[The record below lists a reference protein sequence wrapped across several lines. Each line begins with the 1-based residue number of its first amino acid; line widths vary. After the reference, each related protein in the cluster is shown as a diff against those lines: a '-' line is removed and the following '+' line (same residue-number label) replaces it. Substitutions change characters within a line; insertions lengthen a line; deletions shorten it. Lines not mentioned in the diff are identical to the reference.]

1 MEKKYQFEKLTLRDD
16 INIDVYEEAL
26 DYVFES
32 DDIRNVA
39 ISGAYG
45 AGKSSVLASY
55 KKKHPD
61 KKYLHIS
68 LAHFNSDKKDDKD
81 GKGEKGVSESVLEGK
96 ILNQLIHQI
105 SSDNIPQTNFK
116 VKQNINVGK
125 IVKSALLCLALI
137 VFICYF
143 CFFDEWRSF
152 VELFSENWFGKI
164 LSITVNKYVRLF
176 FGVIILAITYI
187 FIHAAIKF
195 QKDKNIFKRL
205 NVQGNEIEIFEHQD
219 DSFFDKYLNEV
230 LYLFENSQTDVI
242 VFEDMD
248 RFEMNHIFERLR
260 EVNTLANI
268 QLAKREKPKKSKK
281 DKEAQMDKRIL
292 RFFYLLRDDVFVSK
306 DRTKFFDYIIPIVPV
321 VDGTNSYDQF
331 IEHLDKNN
339 LTAKFEKKFLQ
350 GISLYID
357 DMRLLKN
364 VCNEFLVYYHRL
376 NTTELNFNKM
386 FAMITYKNLFPRDFS
401 DLQNGQGYV
410 KSLFDHK
417 DEFISAEREKILA
430 LIEDK
435 KKEISACKY
444 EQLMD
449 TNELDIVKR
458 NMEVAVQNLSYGATR
473 NQKSR
478 EYNEWCEEVYPVR
491 KVAIQNKLNG
501 RLSLLES
508 ELISLELQLAKLDSR
523 KLKDIINRENRQ
535 TIFHTPTVN
544 EVGEK
549 SEYKEI
555 RGSDYFALLKYLVG
569 EGYIDETYADYMT
582 YFYPNSLS
590 VVDKKFLR
598 SIRDKQAKEYTY
610 SLKNPALTLT
620 YLNIADFEEPETLN
634 FDLFEHILRNNNE
647 YSERLVTQL
656 KTRKKFDFLSQ
667 YFTTRKIKNSIDKII
682 RYWPEFFF
690 DVTSANSM
698 PYDQIREISLS
709 ILLYCDDKAIESAN
723 VDNCLTEFVSKTND
737 YLNLNEFNIGRLIR
751 SFELINVKFRS
762 INYDVSEKNI
772 YKLVY
777 EKSMYCLTYENIKN
791 MLNHIHG
798 IQDEAIVKHQNYSML
813 LSIADAP
820 IYSYVKSNVAE
831 YFEIIFEM
839 CDGKIED
846 GETTIVNVLNDE
858 SITDEIKKSYIALL
872 TNDVLDISQ
881 INNHQLWSIL
891 LEQKKLRFSEN
902 NLYYCFIEYKTLS
915 SLLITYINR
924 YDGNIDISNISI
936 ENHEQ
941 FKKKLFDATIKC
953 FDLSDVKYG
962 QILSSSAIVCDA
974 SFDIDNVPTSKM
986 KVLIDDGIIRMSKGC
1001 LISIRNKYKEVL
1013 SRFIKQNIGE
1023 YVDMMSADVFVFS
1036 ELVEILSWDIEDE
1049 YKITLL
1055 GFTSEKISIIGK
1067 NYSEKVL
1074 SIILKNHFVLE
1085 DLPHL
1090 LQTYDAYAD
1099 GIRTIIFDLSV
1110 KNYARILGCASNLT
1124 ESFIKEIL
1132 SCDRIDGSKKIE
1144 LFIALLQSISL
1155 EQAKIFALILK
1166 RPDLVSALEPA
1177 KRPKIPFNTQNKN
1190 ILDQYKQRAWIYD
1203 YSANEDNTYYTVK
1216 KAKPVANRSVDEVL
1230 L

>member
-1 MEKKYQFEKLTLRDD
+1 MEKKYNFEKLTLKDD
-16 INIDVYEEAL
+16 VNIDVYEEVL

-61 KKYLHIS
+61 KKYIHIS
-68 LAHFNSDKKDDKD
+68 LAHFNSEKKDDSD
-81 GKGEKGVSESVLEGK
+81 ENGVSESVLEGK

-116 VKQNINVGK
+116 VKQNIKPCK
-125 IVKSALLCLALI
+125 IVKSTLLCLAMILCI
-137 VFICYF
+137 GFL
-143 CFFDEWRSF
+143 CFFDQWKGF
-152 VELFSENWFGKI
+152 VELFSSDWLGNL
-164 LSITVNKYVRLF
+164 LSLTLNRYARLF
-176 FGVIILAITYI
+176 AGVIILVITYV
-187 FIHAAIKF
+187 FVHSAIKL
-195 QKDKNIFKRL
+195 QKNKNIFKRL

-248 RFEMNHIFERLR
+248 RFEMNRIFERLR

-268 QLAKREKPKKSKK
+268 QLAKQQSGKT
-281 DKEAQMDKRIL
+281 L

-331 IEHLDKNN
+331 IEHLNKND
-339 LTAKFEKKFLQ
+339 LTEKFEKKFLQ

-401 DLQNGQGYV
+401 DLQNGQGYI

-417 DEFISAEREKILA
+417 DIFILSEREKILDQIA
-430 LIEDK
+430 A
-435 KKEISACKY
+435 KKEEIEACKS
-444 EQLMD
+444 EQLVD
-449 TNELDIVKR
+449 VSELDIIKS
-458 NMEVAVQNLSYGATR
+458 NKYAATNSYLYNLRRKDYDDWV
-473 NQKSR
+473 N
-478 EYNEWCEEVYPVR
+478 NVYPVR
-491 KVAIQNKLNG
+491 KAAIQNKLNG
-501 RLSLLES
+501 RLSVLET
-508 ELISLELQLAKLDSR
+508 ELIALELQLAKLDSR
-523 KLKDIINRENRQ
+523 QLKDIINRENRQ

-544 EVGEK
+544 EVGDK
-549 SEYKEI
+549 SDYKEI

-610 SLKNPALTLT
+610 SLKNSALTLT
-620 YLNIADFEEPETLN
+620 YLNIADFEEPEILN
-634 FDLFEHILRNNNE
+634 FDLFEHVLSNNSE
-647 YSERLVTQL
+647 YSERFITQL
-656 KTRKKFDFLSQ
+656 KKRKKFDFLNQ

-690 DVTSANSM
+690 DVLSEAGM

-737 YLNLNEFNIGRLIR
+737 YLNLKDFDPDRLI
-751 SFELINVKFRS
+751 SAFELINVKFSS

-791 MLNHIHG
+791 MLDHIHG
-798 IQDEAIVKHQNYSML
+798 IDDESVVKHNNYAAL
-813 LSIADAP
+813 LSIVDSP
-820 IYSYVKSNVAE
+820 IYSYVKANIAE
-831 YFEIIFEM
+831 YFEIIFKE
-839 CDGKIED
+839 CNGKIED
-846 GETTIVNVLNDE
+846 DEMTIFNVLNDE
-858 SITDEIKKSYIALL
+858 SITDEIKKHYISLL
-872 TNDVLDISQ
+872 SNFVLDISQ
-881 INNHQLWSIL
+881 VNDHKLWSIL
-891 LEQKKLRFSEN
+891 LEQKKLHFSEN
-902 NLYYCFIEYKTLS
+902 NLYYCFAEYKSLTA
-915 SLLITYINR
+915 LLISYING
-924 YDGNIDISNISI
+924 YDGIIDISSISI
-936 ENHEQ
+936 ETDEQ
-941 FKKKLFDATIKC
+941 FKSKIFGATIRC
-953 FDLSDVKYG
+953 FELSDAKYG
-962 QILSSSAIVCDA
+962 QILSSSGIVCDA

-986 KVLIDDGIIRMSKGC
+986 NVLIDNEIIRMSKGC
-1001 LISIRNKYKEVL
+1001 LISIRNKYKDVL
-1013 SRFIKQNIGE
+1013 YRYIRQNIGE
-1023 YVDMMSADVFVFS
+1023 YTDMMSDDVFVFD
-1036 ELVEILSWDIEDE
+1036 ELIEILNWQIEDDL
-1049 YKITLL
+1049 KLTLL
-1055 GFTSEKISIIGK
+1055 EFTSERISVVDK
-1067 NYSEKVL
+1067 KYSERVWVY
-1074 SIILKNHFVLE
+1074 ILTNNFLIE

-1090 LQTYDAYAD
+1090 FEHYDNYPVN
-1099 GIRTIIFDLSV
+1099 IRQIIFDWAV
-1110 KNYARILGCASNLT
+1110 KDISRVINVSTKISDAFCR
-1124 ESFIKEIL
+1124 EIFV
-1132 SCDRIDGSKKIE
+1132 SDRFNNDEKIN
-1144 LFIALLQSISL
+1144 LFIALIST
-1155 EQAKIFALILK
+1155 ILRERVEEYAIILNRK
-1166 RPDLVSALEPA
+1166 DLASALDPI
-1177 KRPKIPFNTQNKN
+1177 KRTKILCNSQNKK
-1190 ILDQYKQRAWIYD
+1190 ILDEYKDRGWIRD
-1203 YSANEDNTYYTVK
+1203 YAINESGTHYNVK
-1216 KAKPVANRSVDEVL
+1216 KGNSVVNRSVDETL

>member
-1 MEKKYQFEKLTLRDD
+1 MEKKYNFEKLTLKDD
-16 INIDVYEEAL
+16 VNIDVYEEAL

-61 KKYLHIS
+61 KKYIHIS
-68 LAHFNSDKKDDKD
+68 LAHFNSEKKDDSD
-81 GKGEKGVSESVLEGK
+81 ENGVSESVLEGK

-116 VKQNINVGK
+116 VKQNIKPCK
-125 IVKSALLCLALI
+125 IVKSTLLCLAMILCI
-137 VFICYF
+137 GFL
-143 CFFDEWRSF
+143 CFFDQWKGF
-152 VELFSENWFGKI
+152 VELFSSDWLGNL
-164 LSITVNKYVRLF
+164 LSLTLNRYARLF
-176 FGVIILAITYI
+176 AGVIILVITYV
-187 FIHAAIKF
+187 FVHSAIKL
-195 QKDKNIFKRL
+195 QKNKNIFKRL

-248 RFEMNHIFERLR
+248 RFEMNRIFERLR

-268 QLAKREKPKKSKK
+268 QLAKQQSGKT
-281 DKEAQMDKRIL
+281 L

-331 IEHLDKNN
+331 IEHLNKND
-339 LTAKFEKKFLQ
+339 LTEKFEKKFLQ

-401 DLQNGQGYV
+401 DLQNGQGYI

-417 DEFISAEREKILA
+417 DIFILSEREKILDQIA
-430 LIEDK
+430 A
-435 KKEISACKY
+435 KKEEIEACKS
-444 EQLMD
+444 EQLVD
-449 TNELDIVKR
+449 VSELDIIKS
-458 NMEVAVQNLSYGATR
+458 NKYAATNSYPYNLRRKDYDDWV
-473 NQKSR
+473 N
-478 EYNEWCEEVYPVR
+478 NVYPVR
-491 KVAIQNKLNG
+491 KAAIQNKFNG
-501 RLSLLES
+501 RLSVLET
-508 ELISLELQLAKLDSR
+508 ELIALELQLAKLDSR
-523 KLKDIINRENRQ
+523 QLKDIINRENRQ

-544 EVGEK
+544 EVGDK
-549 SEYKEI
+549 SDYKEI

-610 SLKNPALTLT
+610 SLKNSALTLT
-620 YLNIADFEEPETLN
+620 YLNIADFEEPEILN
-634 FDLFEHILRNNNE
+634 FDLFEHVLSNNSE
-647 YSERLVTQL
+647 YSERFITQL
-656 KTRKKFDFLSQ
+656 KKRKKFDFLNQ

-690 DVTSANSM
+690 DVLSEAGM

-737 YLNLNEFNIGRLIR
+737 YLNLKDFDPDRLI
-751 SFELINVKFRS
+751 SAFELINVKFSS

-791 MLNHIHG
+791 MLDHIHG
-798 IQDEAIVKHQNYSML
+798 IYDESVVKHNNYAAL
-813 LSIADAP
+813 LSIVDSP
-820 IYSYVKSNVAE
+820 IYSYVKANIAE
-831 YFEIIFEM
+831 YFEIIFKE
-839 CDGKIED
+839 CNGKIED
-846 GETTIVNVLNDE
+846 DEMTIFNVLNDE
-858 SITDEIKKSYIALL
+858 SITDEIKKHYISLL
-872 TNDVLDISQ
+872 SNFVLDISQ
-881 INNHQLWSIL
+881 VNDHKLWSIL
-891 LEQKKLRFSEN
+891 LEQKKLHFSEN
-902 NLYYCFIEYKTLS
+902 NLYYCFAEYKSLTA
-915 SLLITYINR
+915 LLISYING
-924 YDGNIDISNISI
+924 YDGIIDISSISI
-936 ENHEQ
+936 ETDEQ
-941 FKKKLFDATIKC
+941 FKSKIFGATIRC
-953 FDLSDVKYG
+953 FELSDAKYG
-962 QILSSSAIVCDA
+962 QILSSSGIVCDA

-986 KVLIDDGIIRMSKGC
+986 NVLIDNEIIRMSKGC
-1001 LISIRNKYKEVL
+1001 LISIRNKYKDVL
-1013 SRFIKQNIGE
+1013 YRYIRQNIGE
-1023 YVDMMSADVFVFS
+1023 YTDMMSDDVFVFD
-1036 ELVEILSWDIEDE
+1036 ELIEILNWQIEDDL
-1049 YKITLL
+1049 KLTLL
-1055 GFTSEKISIIGK
+1055 EFTSERISVVDK
-1067 NYSEKVL
+1067 KYSERVWVY
-1074 SIILKNHFVLE
+1074 ILTNNFLIE

-1090 LQTYDAYAD
+1090 FEHYDNYPVN
-1099 GIRTIIFDLSV
+1099 IRQIIFDWAV
-1110 KNYARILGCASNLT
+1110 KDISRVINVSTKISDAFCR
-1124 ESFIKEIL
+1124 EIFV
-1132 SCDRIDGSKKIE
+1132 SDRFNNDEKIN
-1144 LFIALLQSISL
+1144 LFIALIST
-1155 EQAKIFALILK
+1155 ILRERVEEYAIILNRK
-1166 RPDLVSALEPA
+1166 DLASALDPI
-1177 KRPKIPFNTQNKN
+1177 KRTKILCNSQNKK
-1190 ILDQYKQRAWIYD
+1190 ILDEYKDRGWIRD
-1203 YSANEDNTYYTVK
+1203 YAINESGIHYNVK
-1216 KAKPVANRSVDEVL
+1216 KGNSVVNRSVDETL

>member
-1 MEKKYQFEKLTLRDD
+1 MEKKYNFEKLTLKDD
-16 INIDVYEEAL
+16 VNIDVYEEAL

-61 KKYLHIS
+61 KKYIHIS
-68 LAHFNSDKKDDKD
+68 LAHFNSEKKDVGD
-81 GKGEKGVSESVLEGK
+81 ENGVSESVLEGK

-116 VKQNINVGK
+116 VKQNIKPGK
-125 IVKSALLCLALI
+125 IIKSTLLCLAMILCI
-137 VFICYF
+137 GFL
-143 CFFDEWRSF
+143 CFFDEWKRF
-152 VELFSENWFGKI
+152 VELFSTDWFGKI
-164 LSITVNKYVRLF
+164 LTLTLNKYARLLA
-176 FGVIILAITYI
+176 GIIILAISYI
-187 FIHAAIKF
+187 FVHSAIKL
-195 QKDKNIFKRL
+195 QKNKNIFKRL

-248 RFEMNHIFERLR
+248 RFEMNRIFERLR

-268 QLAKREKPKKSKK
+268 QLAKQQSGKT
-281 DKEAQMDKRIL
+281 L

-331 IEHLDKNN
+331 IEHLNKND
-339 LTAKFEKKFLQ
+339 LTEKFEKKFLQ

-401 DLQNGQGYV
+401 DLQNGQGYI

-417 DEFISAEREKILA
+417 DTFILSEREKILDQIGA
-430 LIEDK
+430 
-435 KKEISACKY
+435 KKEEIEACKS
-444 EQLMD
+444 EQLVD
-449 TNELDIVKR
+449 VSELDIIKS
-458 NMEVAVQNLSYGATR
+458 NKYAATNSYPYNLRRKDYDDWV
-473 NQKSR
+473 N
-478 EYNEWCEEVYPVR
+478 NVYPVR
-491 KVAIQNKLNG
+491 KAAIQNKLNG
-501 RLSLLES
+501 RLSVLET
-508 ELISLELQLAKLDSR
+508 ELIALELQLAKLDSR
-523 KLKDIINRENRQ
+523 QLKDIINRENRQ

-544 EVGEK
+544 EVGDK
-549 SEYKEI
+549 SDYKEI
-555 RGSDYFALLKYLVG
+555 RGSDYFALLKYLIG

-610 SLKNPALTLT
+610 SLKNSALILT
-620 YLNIADFEEPETLN
+620 YLNIADFEEPEILN
-634 FDLFEHILRNNNE
+634 FDLFEYVLSNNSE
-647 YSERLVTQL
+647 YLERFITQL
-656 KTRKKFDFLSQ
+656 KKRKKFDFLSQ

-690 DVTSANSM
+690 DVLSESGM

-737 YLNLNEFNIGRLIR
+737 YLNLTEFNIGRLIR
-751 SFELINVKFRS
+751 SFELINVKFES

-772 YKLVY
+772 YMVVY
-777 EKSMYCLTYENIKN
+777 EKSMYCLTYENIKC
-791 MLNHIHG
+791 MLDHIHG
-798 IQDEAIVKHQNYSML
+798 IQDESIVKHRNYAAL
-813 LSIADAP
+813 LSIIDSP
-820 IYSYVKSNVAE
+820 IYGYVKENIAE
-831 YFEIIFEM
+831 YFEIIFNE

-846 GETTIVNVLNDE
+846 NEMTILNVLNDE
-858 SITDEIKKSYIALL
+858 SISDEIKKHYISLL
-872 TNDVLDISQ
+872 SNFVSDISKV
-881 INNHQLWSIL
+881 NDHKLWSVL
-891 LEQKKLRFSEN
+891 LEQKKLHFSEN
-902 NLYYCFIEYKTLS
+902 NLYYCFTEYK
-915 SLLITYINR
+915 SLTALLVSYINR
-924 YDGNIDISNISI
+924 YNGIIDISSISI
-936 ENHEQ
+936 ETDEQ
-941 FKKKLFDATIKC
+941 FKRKIFDATIRC
-953 FDLSDVKYG
+953 FELADVKYG
-962 QILSSSAIVCDA
+962 QILSSSAIVCDT
-974 SFDIDNVPTSKM
+974 SFDVDNVPTSKM
-986 KVLIDDGIIRMSKGC
+986 KVLIDNGIIRMSKGC
-1001 LISIRNKYKEVL
+1001 LISIRNKYKDVL
-1013 SRFIKQNIGE
+1013 YRYIKQNICE
-1023 YVDMMSADVFVFS
+1023 YADMMSADVFVFA
-1036 ELVEILSWDIEDE
+1036 ELVEVLSWDVDDE

-1055 GFTSEKISIIGK
+1055 GFTSEKISVIGK
-1067 NYSEKVL
+1067 NYTTRVL
-1074 SIILKNHFVLE
+1074 STILNNHFVLE

-1090 LQTYDAYAD
+1090 LQAYDACAES
-1099 GIRTIIFDLSV
+1099 IRTIIFDLSI
-1110 KNYARILGCASNLT
+1110 KNYACVLGCVANLT
-1124 ESFIKEIL
+1124 EIFVKELL
-1132 SCDRIDGSKKIE
+1132 SCDRIDDNKKIE
-1144 LFIALLQSISL
+1144 LFIALLQTVSV
-1155 EQAKIFALILK
+1155 EQAKGYALILS
-1166 RPDLVSALEPA
+1166 RTDLASTLDFN
-1177 KRPKIPFNTQNKN
+1177 KRPKIPYNTQNKN
-1190 ILDQYKQRAWIYD
+1190 VLEQYKQRGWIYD
-1203 YSANEDNTYYTVK
+1203 YAANEDNTHYTVK
-1216 KAKPVANRSVDEVL
+1216 KAKPVANRTVNNVL

>member
-1 MEKKYQFEKLTLRDD
+1 MEKKYNFEKLTLKDD
-16 INIDVYEEAL
+16 VNIDVYEEAL

-61 KKYLHIS
+61 KKYIHIS
-68 LAHFNSDKKDDKD
+68 LAHFNSEKKDDSD
-81 GKGEKGVSESVLEGK
+81 ENGVSESVLEGK

-116 VKQNINVGK
+116 VKQNIKPCK
-125 IVKSALLCLALI
+125 IVKSTLLCLAMILCI
-137 VFICYF
+137 GFL
-143 CFFDEWRSF
+143 CFFDQWKGF
-152 VELFSENWFGKI
+152 VELFSSDWLGNL
-164 LSITVNKYVRLF
+164 LSLTLNRYARLF
-176 FGVIILAITYI
+176 AGVIILVITYV
-187 FIHAAIKF
+187 FVHSAIKL
-195 QKDKNIFKRL
+195 QKNKNIFKRL

-248 RFEMNHIFERLR
+248 RFEMNRIFERLR

-268 QLAKREKPKKSKK
+268 QLAKQQSGKT
-281 DKEAQMDKRIL
+281 L

-331 IEHLDKNN
+331 IEHLNKND
-339 LTAKFEKKFLQ
+339 LTEKFEKKFLQ

-401 DLQNGQGYV
+401 DLQNGQGYI

-417 DEFISAEREKILA
+417 DIFILSEREKILDQIA
-430 LIEDK
+430 A
-435 KKEISACKY
+435 KKEEIEACKS
-444 EQLMD
+444 EQLVD
-449 TNELDIVKR
+449 VSELDIIKS
-458 NMEVAVQNLSYGATR
+458 NKYAATNSYLYNLRRKDYDDWV
-473 NQKSR
+473 N
-478 EYNEWCEEVYPVR
+478 NVYPVR
-491 KVAIQNKLNG
+491 KAAIQNKLNG
-501 RLSLLES
+501 RLSVLET
-508 ELISLELQLAKLDSR
+508 ELIALELQLAKLDSR
-523 KLKDIINRENRQ
+523 QLKDIINRENRQ

-544 EVGEK
+544 EVGDK
-549 SEYKEI
+549 SDYKEI

-610 SLKNPALTLT
+610 SLKNSALTLT
-620 YLNIADFEEPETLN
+620 YLNIADFEEPEILN
-634 FDLFEHILRNNNE
+634 FDLFEHVLSNNSE
-647 YSERLVTQL
+647 YSERFITQL
-656 KTRKKFDFLSQ
+656 KKRKKFDFLNQ

-690 DVTSANSM
+690 DVLSEAGM

-737 YLNLNEFNIGRLIR
+737 YLNLKDFDPDRLI
-751 SFELINVKFRS
+751 SAFELINVKFSS

-791 MLNHIHG
+791 MLDHIHG
-798 IQDEAIVKHQNYSML
+798 IDDESVVKHNNYAAL
-813 LSIADAP
+813 LSIVDSP
-820 IYSYVKSNVAE
+820 IYSYVKANIAE
-831 YFEIIFEM
+831 YFEIIFKE
-839 CDGKIED
+839 CNGKIED
-846 GETTIVNVLNDE
+846 DEMTIFNVLNDE
-858 SITDEIKKSYIALL
+858 SITDEIKKHYISLL
-872 TNDVLDISQ
+872 SNFVLDISQ
-881 INNHQLWSIL
+881 VNDHKLWSIL
-891 LEQKKLRFSEN
+891 LEQKKLHFSEN
-902 NLYYCFIEYKTLS
+902 NLYYCFAEYKSLTA
-915 SLLITYINR
+915 LLISYING
-924 YDGNIDISNISI
+924 YDGIIDISSISI
-936 ENHEQ
+936 ETDEQ
-941 FKKKLFDATIKC
+941 FKSKIFGATIRC
-953 FDLSDVKYG
+953 FELSDAKYG
-962 QILSSSAIVCDA
+962 QILSSSGIVCDA

-986 KVLIDDGIIRMSKGC
+986 NVLIDNEIIRMSKGC
-1001 LISIRNKYKEVL
+1001 LISIRNKYKDVL
-1013 SRFIKQNIGE
+1013 YRYIRQNIGE
-1023 YVDMMSADVFVFS
+1023 YTDMMSDDVFVFD
-1036 ELVEILSWDIEDE
+1036 ELIEILNWQIEDDL
-1049 YKITLL
+1049 KLTLL
-1055 GFTSEKISIIGK
+1055 EFTSERISVVDK
-1067 NYSEKVL
+1067 KYSERVWVY
-1074 SIILKNHFVLE
+1074 ILTNNFLIE

-1090 LQTYDAYAD
+1090 FEHYDNYPVN
-1099 GIRTIIFDLSV
+1099 IRQIIFDWAV
-1110 KNYARILGCASNLT
+1110 KDISRVINVSTKISDAFCR
-1124 ESFIKEIL
+1124 EIFV
-1132 SCDRIDGSKKIE
+1132 SDRFNNDEKIN
-1144 LFIALLQSISL
+1144 LFIALIST
-1155 EQAKIFALILK
+1155 ILRERVEEYAIILNRK
-1166 RPDLVSALEPA
+1166 DLASALDPI
-1177 KRPKIPFNTQNKN
+1177 KRTKILCNSQNKK
-1190 ILDQYKQRAWIYD
+1190 ILDEYKDRGWIRD
-1203 YSANEDNTYYTVK
+1203 YAINESGTHYNVK
-1216 KAKPVANRSVDEVL
+1216 KGNSVVNRSVDETL

>member
-1 MEKKYQFEKLTLRDD
+1 MEKKYNFEKLTLKDD
-16 INIDVYEEAL
+16 VNIDVYEEAL

-61 KKYLHIS
+61 KKYIHIS
-68 LAHFNSDKKDDKD
+68 LAHFNSEKKDDSD
-81 GKGEKGVSESVLEGK
+81 ENGVSESVLEGK

-116 VKQNINVGK
+116 VKQNIKSGR
-125 IVKSALLCLALI
+125 IIKSAFLCLAMLVCI
-137 VFICYF
+137 GFL
-143 CFFDEWRSF
+143 CFFDEWKSF
-152 VELFSENWFGKI
+152 VELFSTDWLGKI
-164 LSITVNKYVRLF
+164 LSLTLNRYARLLA
-176 FGVIILAITYI
+176 GVIILVITYV
-187 FIHAAIKF
+187 FVHSAIKL
-195 QKDKNIFKRL
+195 QKNKNIFKRL

-248 RFEMNHIFERLR
+248 RFEMNRIFERLR

-268 QLAKREKPKKSKK
+268 QLAKQQSGKT
-281 DKEAQMDKRIL
+281 L

-331 IEHLDKNN
+331 IEHLNRND
-339 LTAKFEKKFLQ
+339 LTEKFEKKFLQ

-417 DEFISAEREKILA
+417 DIFILSEKDKLLS
-430 LIEDK
+430 LIENK
-435 KKEISACKY
+435 KKEIDACKN
-444 EQLMD
+444 EQLLD
-449 TNELDIVKR
+449 LSELDIIKNNR
-458 NMEVAVQNLSYGATR
+458 QSASNSYPYR
-473 NQKSR
+473 YEKQR
-478 EYNEWCEEVYPVR
+478 EYEAWVKDVYPVR
-491 KVAIQNKLNG
+491 QSAIQSKLDG
-501 RLSLLES
+501 KMPILEK
-508 ELISLELQLAKLDSR
+508 ELIDLELQLSKLESR
-523 KLKDIINRENRQ
+523 QLKDVINRENRQ

-544 EVGEK
+544 EIGDK

-555 RGSDYFALLKYLVG
+555 RGSGYFALLKYLVG

-634 FDLFEHILRNNNE
+634 FDLFEHILSNNNE
-647 YSERLVTQL
+647 YAERFIVQL
-656 KTRKKFDFLSQ
+656 KARKKFDFLGQ

-682 RYWPEFFF
+682 RYWPEFFL
-690 DVTSANSM
+690 DVISANSM
-698 PYDQIREISLS
+698 PYDQIREISVS
-709 ILLYCDDKAIESAN
+709 ILLYCDDKSIESAN
-723 VDNCLTEFVSKTND
+723 INNCLTEFVSRTND
-737 YLNLNEFNIGRLIR
+737 YLNLTEFNIGRLIR
-751 SFELINVKFRS
+751 SFELINVKFES

-772 YKLVY
+772 YQVVY
-777 EKSMYCLTYENIKN
+777 EKSMYCLTYENIKS
-791 MLNHIHG
+791 MLDHIHG
-798 IQDEAIVKHQNYSML
+798 IQDVAIVKHQNYAAL
-813 LSIADAP
+813 LSIIDSP
-820 IYSYVKSNVAE
+820 IYGYVKENIAE
-831 YFEIIFEM
+831 YFEIIFNE

-846 GETTIVNVLNDE
+846 NEMTILNVLNDE
-858 SITDEIKKSYIALL
+858 SISDEIKKHYISLL
-872 TNDVLDISQ
+872 SNFVSDISQ
-881 INNHQLWSIL
+881 VNDHKLWSVL
-891 LEQKKLRFSEN
+891 LEQKKLHFSEN
-902 NLYYCFIEYKTLS
+902 NLYYCFAEYK
-915 SLLITYINR
+915 SLTALLVSYINS
-924 YDGNIDISNISI
+924 YAGIIDISSISV
-936 ENHEQ
+936 ETDDQ
-941 FKKKLFDATIKC
+941 FKSKFFGAVIRC
-953 FDLSDVKYG
+953 FDLSDAKYG
-962 QILSSSAIVCDA
+962 QILSSFDIICDV

-986 KVLIDDGIIRMSKGC
+986 GVLIDNGVIKMSKGC
-1001 LISIRNKYKEVL
+1001 LVSIRNKYKDVL
-1013 SRFIKQNIGE
+1013 FRFIKENIAK
-1023 YVDMMSADVFVFS
+1023 YVDIIDASLFEFS
-1036 ELVEILSWDIEDE
+1036 ELVEILNWQIEDE
-1049 YKITLL
+1049 FKLKLL
-1055 GFTSEKISIIGK
+1055 EFTNERISVVDK
-1067 NYSEKVL
+1067 KCSDKVL
-1074 SIILKNHFVLE
+1074 SEILVNHFSID

-1090 LQTYDAYAD
+1090 LMQYDGFSMD
-1099 GIRTIIFDLSV
+1099 IKHIIFDLSV
-1110 KNYARILGCASNLT
+1110 RDIFRVIDFAIKLSSAFCREL
-1124 ESFIKEIL
+1124 FIT
-1132 SCDRIDGSKKIE
+1132 DRLNNDEKIS
-1144 LFIALLQSISL
+1144 LFIALIPTISR
-1155 EQAKIFALILK
+1155 ERAEEFALILNRK
-1166 RPDLVSALEPA
+1166 DLSYALDSNKSTRLPCNA
-1177 KRPKIPFNTQNKN
+1177 QNKM
-1190 ILDQYKQRAWIYD
+1190 ILDEYQRRGWIRD
-1203 YSANEDNTYYTVK
+1203 YVINKNNTHYNVRK
-1216 KAKPVANRSVDEVL
+1216 INSVVNRSVDKTL

>member
-1 MEKKYQFEKLTLRDD
+1 MEKKYNFEKLTLKDD
-16 INIDVYEEAL
+16 VNIDVYEEAL

-61 KKYLHIS
+61 KKYIHIS
-68 LAHFNSDKKDDKD
+68 LAHFNSEKKDDSD
-81 GKGEKGVSESVLEGK
+81 ENGVSESVLEGK

-116 VKQNINVGK
+116 VKQNIKPCK
-125 IVKSALLCLALI
+125 IVKSTLLCLAMILCI
-137 VFICYF
+137 GFL
-143 CFFDEWRSF
+143 CFFDQWKGF
-152 VELFSENWFGKI
+152 VELFSSDWLGNL
-164 LSITVNKYVRLF
+164 LSLTLNRYARLF
-176 FGVIILAITYI
+176 AGVIILVITYV
-187 FIHAAIKF
+187 FVHSAIKL
-195 QKDKNIFKRL
+195 QKNKNIFKRL

-248 RFEMNHIFERLR
+248 RFEMNRIFERLR

-268 QLAKREKPKKSKK
+268 QLAKQQSGKT
-281 DKEAQMDKRIL
+281 L

-331 IEHLDKNN
+331 IEHLNKND
-339 LTAKFEKKFLQ
+339 LTEKFEKKFLQ

-401 DLQNGQGYV
+401 DLQNGQGYI

-417 DEFISAEREKILA
+417 DIFILSEREKILDQIA
-430 LIEDK
+430 A
-435 KKEISACKY
+435 KKEEIEACKS
-444 EQLMD
+444 EQLVD
-449 TNELDIVKR
+449 VSELDIIKS
-458 NMEVAVQNLSYGATR
+458 NKYAATNSYPYNLRRKDYDDWV
-473 NQKSR
+473 N
-478 EYNEWCEEVYPVR
+478 NVYPVR
-491 KVAIQNKLNG
+491 KAAIQNKLNG
-501 RLSLLES
+501 RLSVLET
-508 ELISLELQLAKLDSR
+508 ELIALELQLAKLDSR
-523 KLKDIINRENRQ
+523 QLKDIINRENRQ

-544 EVGEK
+544 EVGDK
-549 SEYKEI
+549 SDYKEI

-610 SLKNPALTLT
+610 SLKNSALTLT
-620 YLNIADFEEPETLN
+620 YLNIADFEEPEILN
-634 FDLFEHILRNNNE
+634 FDLFEHVLSNNSE
-647 YSERLVTQL
+647 YSERFITQL
-656 KTRKKFDFLSQ
+656 KKRKKFDFLNQ

-682 RYWPEFFF
+682 GYWPEFFF
-690 DVTSANSM
+690 DVLSEAGM

-737 YLNLNEFNIGRLIR
+737 YLNLKDFDPDRLIR
-751 SFELINVKFRS
+751 SFELINVKFSS

-791 MLNHIHG
+791 MLDHIHG
-798 IQDEAIVKHQNYSML
+798 IDDESVVKHNNYAAL
-813 LSIADAP
+813 LSIVDSP
-820 IYSYVKSNVAE
+820 IYSYVKANIAE
-831 YFEIIFEM
+831 YFEIIFKE

-846 GETTIVNVLNDE
+846 DEMTIFNVLNDE
-858 SITDEIKKSYIALL
+858 SITDEIKKHYISLL
-872 TNDVLDISQ
+872 SNFVLDISQ
-881 INNHQLWSIL
+881 VNDHKLWSIL
-891 LEQKKLRFSEN
+891 LEQKKLHFSEN
-902 NLYYCFIEYKTLS
+902 NLYYCFAEYKSLTA
-915 SLLITYINR
+915 LLISYING
-924 YDGNIDISNISI
+924 YDGIIDISSISI
-936 ENHEQ
+936 ETDEQ
-941 FKKKLFDATIKC
+941 FKSKIFGAAIRC
-953 FDLSDVKYG
+953 FELSDAKYG
-962 QILSSSAIVCDA
+962 QILSSSGIVCDA

-986 KVLIDDGIIRMSKGC
+986 NVLIDNEIIRMSKGC
-1001 LISIRNKYKEVL
+1001 LISIRNKYKDVL
-1013 SRFIKQNIGE
+1013 YRYIRQNIGE
-1023 YVDMMSADVFVFS
+1023 YTDMMSADVFVFD
-1036 ELVEILSWDIEDE
+1036 ELIEILNWQIEDDL
-1049 YKITLL
+1049 KLTLL
-1055 GFTSEKISIIGK
+1055 EFTSERISVVDK
-1067 NYSEKVL
+1067 KYSERVWVY
-1074 SIILKNHFVLE
+1074 ILTNNFLIE

-1090 LQTYDAYAD
+1090 FEHYDNYPVN
-1099 GIRTIIFDLSV
+1099 IRQIIFDWAV
-1110 KNYARILGCASNLT
+1110 KDISRVINVSTKISDAFCR
-1124 ESFIKEIL
+1124 EIFV
-1132 SCDRIDGSKKIE
+1132 SDRFNNDEKIN
-1144 LFIALLQSISL
+1144 LFIALISTISRERVEEYAIIL
-1155 EQAKIFALILK
+1155 NRKDLATALDPIKRTKILCN
-1166 RPDLVSALEPA
+1166 S
-1177 KRPKIPFNTQNKN
+1177 QNNK
-1190 ILDQYKQRAWIYD
+1190 ILDEYKDRGWIRD
-1203 YSANEDNTYYTVK
+1203 YAINESGTHYNVK
-1216 KAKPVANRSVDEVL
+1216 KANSVVNRSVDETL

>member
-1 MEKKYQFEKLTLRDD
+1 MSINGKKGSDFVEKKYNFEKLTLKDD
-16 INIDVYEEAL
+16 VNIDVYEEAL

-61 KKYLHIS
+61 KKYIHIS
-68 LAHFNSDKKDDKD
+68 LAHFNSEKKDIED
-81 GKGEKGVSESVLEGK
+81 ENGVSESVLEGK

-116 VKQNINVGK
+116 VKQNIKPGK
-125 IVKSALLCLALI
+125 IIKSTLLCLAMILCI
-137 VFICYF
+137 GFL
-143 CFFDEWRSF
+143 CFFDEWKGF
-152 VELFSENWFGKI
+152 VELFSIDWFGKI
-164 LSITVNKYVRLF
+164 LTLTLNKYARLF
-176 FGVIILAITYI
+176 AGVIILAIT
-187 FIHAAIKF
+187 FIVVHSAIKL
-195 QKDKNIFKRL
+195 QKNKNIFKRL

-248 RFEMNHIFERLR
+248 RFEMNRIFERLR

-268 QLAKREKPKKSKK
+268 QLAKQQSGKT
-281 DKEAQMDKRIL
+281 L

-331 IEHLDKNN
+331 IEHLNKND
-339 LTAKFEKKFLQ
+339 LTEKFEKKFLQ

-435 KKEISACKY
+435 KKEISACKN

-449 TNELDIVKR
+449 INELDIVK
-458 NMEVAVQNLSYGATR
+458 QNKQTTAQQSYYDRG
-473 NQKSR
+473 QKQR
-478 EYNEWCEEVYPVR
+478 EYSEWCDKVYPVR
-491 KVAIQNKLNG
+491 KKAIQNKLNG
-501 RLSLLES
+501 CISVLES
-508 ELISLELQLAKLDSR
+508 ELIALELQLAKLDSR
-523 KLKDIINRENRQ
+523 QLKDIINRENRQ

-598 SIRDKQAKEYTY
+598 SIRDKQSKEYTY

-634 FDLFEHILRNNNE
+634 FDLFEHILSNNDE
-647 YSERLVTQL
+647 YAERFIVQL

-667 YFTTRKIKNSIDKII
+667 YFTTRKIKNSIGII
-682 RYWPEFFF
+682 IKYWPEFFF
-690 DVTSANSM
+690 DVISDASM
-698 PYDQIREISLS
+698 PYNQIREISLS
-709 ILLYCDDKAIESAN
+709 ILLYCDNRAIQSAN

-737 YLNLNEFNIGRLIR
+737 YLNLKDFNSDRLLS
-751 SFELINVKFRS
+751 SFELINVKFSS

-772 YKLVY
+772 YKLIY
-777 EKSMYCLTYENIKN
+777 EKSMYCLTYENIKD
-791 MLNHIHG
+791 MLDHIHG
-798 IQDEAIVKHQNYSML
+798 IQDESMVKHQNYAAL
-813 LSIADAP
+813 LSIINSP
-820 IYSYVKSNVAE
+820 IYGYVKENFAE
-831 YFEIIFEM
+831 YFEIIFDE

-846 GETTIVNVLNDE
+846 DEMTILNLLNDE
-858 SITDEIKKSYIALL
+858 SISDEIKKHYISLL
-872 TNDVLDISQ
+872 SNFVSDISQ
-881 INNHQLWSIL
+881 VNDHKLWSVL
-891 LEQKKLRFSEN
+891 LEQKKLHFNEN
-902 NLYYCFIEYKTLS
+902 NLYYCFTEYK
-915 SLLITYINR
+915 SLTALLVGYINS
-924 YDGNIDISNISI
+924 YAGIIDISSISI
-936 ENHEQ
+936 EIDEQ
-941 FKKKLFDATIKC
+941 FKRKIFDATIKC
-953 FDLSDVKYG
+953 FEIADVKYG
-962 QILSSSAIVCDA
+962 QILSSSAIVCDT
-974 SFDIDNVPTSKM
+974 SFDIDNVPSSKM
-986 KVLIDDGIIRMSKGC
+986 KVLIDNGIIRMSKGC
-1001 LISIRNKYKEVL
+1001 LVSIRNKYKDVL
-1013 SRFIKQNIGE
+1013 FRYIKQNISE
-1023 YVDMMSADVFVFS
+1023 YADMMSADVFVFA
-1036 ELVEILSWDIEDE
+1036 ELVEVLSWNVDDE

-1055 GFTSEKISIIGK
+1055 GFTSEKISVIGK
-1067 NYSEKVL
+1067 NYSDRVF
-1074 SIILKNHFVLE
+1074 STILNNHFVLE

-1090 LQTYDAYAD
+1090 LQSYDACAES
-1099 GIRTIIFDLSV
+1099 IRTIIFDLSV
-1110 KNYARILGCASNLT
+1110 KNYACVLGCVASLT
-1124 ESFIKEIL
+1124 EKFVKELL
-1132 SCDRIDGSKKIE
+1132 SCDRIDDNKKIE
-1144 LFIALLQSISL
+1144 LFIALIQNISV
-1155 EQAKIFALILK
+1155 EQAKDYALILG
-1166 RPDLVSALEPA
+1166 RTDLASALDFN
-1177 KRPKIPFNTQNKN
+1177 KRPKIPYNTQNKN
-1190 ILDQYKQRAWIYD
+1190 VLEQYKQRGWIYD
-1203 YSANEDNTYYTVK
+1203 YAANEDNTHYTVK
-1216 KAKPVANRSVDEVL
+1216 KAKPVANRTVNSVL

>member
-1 MEKKYQFEKLTLRDD
+1 MEKKYNFEKLTLKDD
-16 INIDVYEEAL
+16 VNIDVYEEAL

-61 KKYLHIS
+61 KKYIHIS
-68 LAHFNSDKKDDKD
+68 LAHFNSEKKDDSD
-81 GKGEKGVSESVLEGK
+81 ENGVSESVLEGK

-116 VKQNINVGK
+116 VKQNIKPCK
-125 IVKSALLCLALI
+125 IVKSTLLCLAMILCI
-137 VFICYF
+137 GFL
-143 CFFDEWRSF
+143 CFFDQWKGF
-152 VELFSENWFGKI
+152 VELFSSDWLGNL
-164 LSITVNKYVRLF
+164 LSLTLNRYARLLA
-176 FGVIILAITYI
+176 GVIILVITYV
-187 FIHAAIKF
+187 FVHSAIKL
-195 QKDKNIFKRL
+195 QKNKNIFKRL

-248 RFEMNHIFERLR
+248 RFEMNRIFERLR

-268 QLAKREKPKKSKK
+268 QLAKQQSGKT
-281 DKEAQMDKRIL
+281 L

-331 IEHLDKNN
+331 IEHLNKND
-339 LTAKFEKKFLQ
+339 LTEKFEKKFLQ

-401 DLQNGQGYV
+401 DLQNGQGYI

-417 DEFISAEREKILA
+417 DIFILSEREKILDQIA
-430 LIEDK
+430 A
-435 KKEISACKY
+435 KKEEIEACKS
-444 EQLMD
+444 EQLVD
-449 TNELDIVKR
+449 VSELDIIKS
-458 NMEVAVQNLSYGATR
+458 NKYAATNSYPYNLRRKDYDDWV
-473 NQKSR
+473 N
-478 EYNEWCEEVYPVR
+478 NVYPVR
-491 KVAIQNKLNG
+491 KAAIQNKLNG
-501 RLSLLES
+501 RLSVLET
-508 ELISLELQLAKLDSR
+508 ELIALELQLAKLDSR
-523 KLKDIINRENRQ
+523 QLKDIINRENRQ

-544 EVGEK
+544 EVGDK
-549 SEYKEI
+549 SDYKEI

-610 SLKNPALTLT
+610 SLKNSALTLT
-620 YLNIADFEEPETLN
+620 YLNIADFEEPEILN
-634 FDLFEHILRNNNE
+634 FDLFEHVLSNNSE
-647 YSERLVTQL
+647 YSERFITQL
-656 KTRKKFDFLSQ
+656 KKRKKFDFLNQ

-690 DVTSANSM
+690 DVLSEAGM

-737 YLNLNEFNIGRLIR
+737 YLNLKDFDPDRLIS
-751 SFELINVKFRS
+751 SFELINVKFSS

-791 MLNHIHG
+791 MLDHIHG
-798 IQDEAIVKHQNYSML
+798 IDDESVVKHNNYAAL
-813 LSIADAP
+813 LSIVDSP
-820 IYSYVKSNVAE
+820 IYSYVKANIAE
-831 YFEIIFEM
+831 YFEIIFKE
-839 CDGKIED
+839 CNGKIED
-846 GETTIVNVLNDE
+846 DEMTIFNVLNDE
-858 SITDEIKKSYIALL
+858 SITDEIKKHYISLL
-872 TNDVLDISQ
+872 SNFVLDISQ
-881 INNHQLWSIL
+881 VNDHKLWSIL
-891 LEQKKLRFSEN
+891 LEQKKLHFSEN
-902 NLYYCFIEYKTLS
+902 NLYYCFAEYKSLTA
-915 SLLITYINR
+915 LLISYING
-924 YDGNIDISNISI
+924 YDGIIDISSISI
-936 ENHEQ
+936 ETDEQ
-941 FKKKLFDATIKC
+941 FKSKIFGAAIRC
-953 FDLSDVKYG
+953 FELSDAKYG
-962 QILSSSAIVCDA
+962 QILSSSGIVCDA
-974 SFDIDNVPTSKM
+974 SFDIDNVPISKM
-986 KVLIDDGIIRMSKGC
+986 NVLIDNEIIRMSKGC
-1001 LISIRNKYKEVL
+1001 LISIRNKYKDVL
-1013 SRFIKQNIGE
+1013 YRYIRQNIGE
-1023 YVDMMSADVFVFS
+1023 YTDMMSADVFVFD
-1036 ELVEILSWDIEDE
+1036 ELIEILNWQIEDDL
-1049 YKITLL
+1049 KLTLL
-1055 GFTSEKISIIGK
+1055 EFTSERISVVDK
-1067 NYSEKVL
+1067 KYSERVWVY
-1074 SIILKNHFVLE
+1074 ILTNNFLIE

-1090 LQTYDAYAD
+1090 FEHYDNYPVN
-1099 GIRTIIFDLSV
+1099 IRQIIFDWAV
-1110 KNYARILGCASNLT
+1110 KDISRVINVSTKISDAFCR
-1124 ESFIKEIL
+1124 EIFV
-1132 SCDRIDGSKKIE
+1132 SDRFNNDEKIN
-1144 LFIALLQSISL
+1144 LFIALISTISR
-1155 EQAKIFALILK
+1155 ERIEEYAIILNRK
-1166 RPDLVSALEPA
+1166 DLASALDPI
-1177 KRPKIPFNTQNKN
+1177 KRTKILCNSQNKK
-1190 ILDQYKQRAWIYD
+1190 ILDEYKDRGWIRD
-1203 YSANEDNTYYTVK
+1203 YAINESGTHYNVK
-1216 KAKPVANRSVDEVL
+1216 KANSVVNRSVDETL

>member
-1 MEKKYQFEKLTLRDD
+1 MEKKYNFEKLTLKDD
-16 INIDVYEEAL
+16 VNIDVYEEAL

-61 KKYLHIS
+61 KKYIHIS
-68 LAHFNSDKKDDKD
+68 LAHFNSEKKDATD
-81 GKGEKGVSESVLEGK
+81 GNGVSESVLEGK

-116 VKQNINVGK
+116 VKQNIKSGR
-125 IVKSALLCLALI
+125 IIKSAFLCMAILVCIGFL
-137 VFICYF
+137 
-143 CFFDEWRSF
+143 CFFDEWKSF
-152 VELFSENWFGKI
+152 VELFSTDWFGKV
-164 LSITVNKYVRLF
+164 LSLTLNRYARLLA
-176 FGVIILAITYI
+176 GVIILVITYV
-187 FIHAAIKF
+187 FVHSAVKL
-195 QKDKNIFKRL
+195 QKNKNIFKRL

-248 RFEMNHIFERLR
+248 RFEMNRIFERLR

-268 QLAKREKPKKSKK
+268 QLAKQQSCKT
-281 DKEAQMDKRIL
+281 L

-331 IEHLDKNN
+331 IEHLNKND
-339 LTAKFEKKFLQ
+339 LTEKFEKKFLQ

-401 DLQNGQGYV
+401 DLQNGRGYV

-417 DEFISAEREKILA
+417 DIFILSEKDKLLS
-430 LIEDK
+430 LIENK
-435 KKEISACKY
+435 KKEIDACKN
-444 EQLMD
+444 EQLLD
-449 TNELDIVKR
+449 LSELDIIKNNKQSAANR
-458 NMEVAVQNLSYGATR
+458 YPYHYEKQ
-473 NQKSR
+473 R
-478 EYNEWCEEVYPVR
+478 EYEDWVKDVYPVR
-491 KVAIQNKLNG
+491 KLAIKSKLDG
-501 RLSLLES
+501 KMPILEK
-508 ELISLELQLAKLDSR
+508 ELIDFELQLSKLESR
-523 KLKDIINRENRQ
+523 QLKDVINRENRQ

-544 EVGEK
+544 EIGDK

-610 SLKNPALTLT
+610 SLKNPALTLS
-620 YLNIADFEEPETLN
+620 YLNISDFEEPEILN
-634 FDLFEHILRNNNE
+634 FDLFEYVLNNNNE
-647 YSERLVTQL
+647 YSERFITQL

-667 YFTTRKIKNSIDKII
+667 YFTARKIKNSINKII
-682 RYWPEFFF
+682 KYWPEFFF
-690 DVTSANSM
+690 DVLSESGM
-698 PYDQIREISLS
+698 PYEQIREISLS

-737 YLNLNEFNIGRLIR
+737 YLNLKDFNSDRLIS
-751 SFELINVKFRS
+751 SFELINVKFCS

-772 YKLVY
+772 YKLIY
-777 EKSMYCLTYENIKN
+777 EKSMYRLTYGNIKN
-791 MLNHIHG
+791 MLDHIHG
-798 IQDEAIVKHQNYSML
+798 IDDESIVKHSNYSVL
-813 LSIADAP
+813 LSIVDSP
-820 IYSYVKSNVAE
+820 IYSYVKANIAE
-831 YFEIIFEM
+831 YFEIIFKE

-846 GETTIVNVLNDE
+846 DETSILTMLNDE
-858 SITDEIKKSYIALL
+858 SITDEIKEHYISLL
-872 TNDVLDISQ
+872 SNFVSDISQ
-881 INNHQLWSIL
+881 INDHKLWSIL
-891 LEQKKLRFSEN
+891 LEQKKLHFSEN
-902 NLYYCFIEYKTLS
+902 NLYYCFAEYKSLTA
-915 SLLITYINR
+915 LLISYING
-924 YDGNIDISNISI
+924 YGGIIDISSISI
-936 ENHEQ
+936 ETDEQ
-941 FKKKLFDATIKC
+941 FKSKIFGVAIRC
-953 FDLSDVKYG
+953 FELSDTKYG
-962 QILSSSAIVCDA
+962 QILSSSGIVCDA

-986 KVLIDDGIIRMSKGC
+986 NVLIDNEIIRMSKGC
-1001 LISIRNKYKEVL
+1001 LISIRNNYKDVL
-1013 SRFIKQNIGE
+1013 YRYIRQNIGE
-1023 YVDMMSADVFVFS
+1023 YTDMMSADVFVFD
-1036 ELVEILSWDIEDE
+1036 ELIEILNWQIEDDL
-1049 YKITLL
+1049 KLTLL
-1055 GFTSEKISIIGK
+1055 EFTSERISVVDK
-1067 NYSEKVL
+1067 KYSERVWVY
-1074 SIILKNHFVLE
+1074 ILTNNFLIE

-1090 LQTYDAYAD
+1090 FEHYDNYPVN
-1099 GIRTIIFDLSV
+1099 IRQIIFDWAVKDIYRVINVSTKLSDAFCREIFV
-1110 KNYARILGCASNLT
+1110 SDRFNNDEKINLFVALISTISRERVEEYAIILNRKDLASVLDP
-1124 ESFIKEIL
+1124 IKRTKIL
-1132 SCDRIDGSKKIE
+1132 CNSQNKKI
-1144 LFIALLQSISL
+1144 
-1155 EQAKIFALILK
+1155 
-1166 RPDLVSALEPA
+1166 
-1177 KRPKIPFNTQNKN
+1177 
-1190 ILDQYKQRAWIYD
+1190 LDEYKDRGWIRD
-1203 YSANEDNTYYTVK
+1203 YAINESGTHYNVK
-1216 KAKPVANRSVDEVL
+1216 KANSVVNRSVDETL

>member
-1 MEKKYQFEKLTLRDD
+1 MEKKYNFEKLTLKDD
-16 INIDVYEEAL
+16 VNIDVYEEAL

-61 KKYLHIS
+61 KKYIHIS
-68 LAHFNSDKKDDKD
+68 LAHFNSEKKDDSD
-81 GKGEKGVSESVLEGK
+81 ENGVSESVLEGK

-116 VKQNINVGK
+116 VKQNIKSGR
-125 IVKSALLCLALI
+125 IIKSAFLCLAMLVCI
-137 VFICYF
+137 GFL
-143 CFFDEWRSF
+143 CFFDEWKSF
-152 VELFSENWFGKI
+152 VELFSTDWLGKI
-164 LSITVNKYVRLF
+164 LSLTLNRYARLLA
-176 FGVIILAITYI
+176 GVIILVITYV
-187 FIHAAIKF
+187 FVHSAVKL
-195 QKDKNIFKRL
+195 QKNKNIFKRL

-248 RFEMNHIFERLR
+248 RFEMNRIFERLR

-268 QLAKREKPKKSKK
+268 QLAKQQSGKT
-281 DKEAQMDKRIL
+281 L

-331 IEHLDKNN
+331 IEHLNKND
-339 LTAKFEKKFLQ
+339 LTEKFEKKFLQ

-401 DLQNGQGYV
+401 DLQNGQGYI

-417 DEFISAEREKILA
+417 DAFILSEREKILDQIGA
-430 LIEDK
+430 
-435 KKEISACKY
+435 KKEEIEACKS
-444 EQLMD
+444 EQLVD
-449 TNELDIVKR
+449 VSELDIIKS
-458 NMEVAVQNLSYGATR
+458 NKYAATNSYPYNLRRKDYDDWV
-473 NQKSR
+473 N
-478 EYNEWCEEVYPVR
+478 NVYPVR
-491 KVAIQNKLNG
+491 KAAIQNKLNG
-501 RLSLLES
+501 RLSVLET
-508 ELISLELQLAKLDSR
+508 ELIALELQLAKLDSR
-523 KLKDIINRENRQ
+523 QLKDIINRENRQ

-544 EVGEK
+544 EVGDK
-549 SEYKEI
+549 SDYKEI

-598 SIRDKQAKEYTY
+598 SIRDRQAKEYTY
-610 SLKNPALTLT
+610 SLKNSALTLT
-620 YLNIADFEEPETLN
+620 YLNIADFEEPEILN
-634 FDLFEHILRNNNE
+634 FDLFEHVLSNNSE
-647 YSERLVTQL
+647 YSERFITQL
-656 KTRKKFDFLSQ
+656 KKRKKFDFLNQ

-690 DVTSANSM
+690 DVLSEAGM

-737 YLNLNEFNIGRLIR
+737 YLNLKDFDPDRLI
-751 SFELINVKFRS
+751 SAFELINVKFSS

-791 MLNHIHG
+791 MLDHIHG
-798 IQDEAIVKHQNYSML
+798 IYDESVVKHNNYAAL
-813 LSIADAP
+813 LSIVDSP
-820 IYSYVKSNVAE
+820 IYSYVKANIAE
-831 YFEIIFEM
+831 YFEIIFKE
-839 CDGKIED
+839 CNGKIED
-846 GETTIVNVLNDE
+846 DEMTIFNVLNDE
-858 SITDEIKKSYIALL
+858 SITDEIKKHYISLL
-872 TNDVLDISQ
+872 SNFVLDISQ
-881 INNHQLWSIL
+881 VNDHKLWSIL
-891 LEQKKLRFSEN
+891 LEQKKLHFSEN
-902 NLYYCFIEYKTLS
+902 NLYYCFAEYKSLTA
-915 SLLITYINR
+915 LLISYING
-924 YDGNIDISNISI
+924 YDGIIDISSISI
-936 ENHEQ
+936 ETDEQ
-941 FKKKLFDATIKC
+941 FKSKIFGATIRC
-953 FDLSDVKYG
+953 FELSDAKYG
-962 QILSSSAIVCDA
+962 QILSSSGIVCDA

-986 KVLIDDGIIRMSKGC
+986 NVLIDNEIIRMSKGC
-1001 LISIRNKYKEVL
+1001 LISIRNKYKDVL
-1013 SRFIKQNIGE
+1013 YRYIRQNIGE
-1023 YVDMMSADVFVFS
+1023 YTDMMSDDVFVFD
-1036 ELVEILSWDIEDE
+1036 ELIEILNWQIEDDL
-1049 YKITLL
+1049 KLTLL
-1055 GFTSEKISIIGK
+1055 EFTSERISVVDK
-1067 NYSEKVL
+1067 KYSERVWVY
-1074 SIILKNHFVLE
+1074 ILTNNFLIE

-1090 LQTYDAYAD
+1090 FEHYDNYPVN
-1099 GIRTIIFDLSV
+1099 IRQIIFDWAV
-1110 KNYARILGCASNLT
+1110 KDISRVINVSTKISDAFCR
-1124 ESFIKEIL
+1124 EIFV
-1132 SCDRIDGSKKIE
+1132 SDRFNNDEKIN
-1144 LFIALLQSISL
+1144 LFIALIST
-1155 EQAKIFALILK
+1155 ILRERVEEYAIILNRK
-1166 RPDLVSALEPA
+1166 DLASALDPI
-1177 KRPKIPFNTQNKN
+1177 KRTKILCNSQNKK
-1190 ILDQYKQRAWIYD
+1190 ILDEYKDRGWIRD
-1203 YSANEDNTYYTVK
+1203 YAINESGTHYNVK
-1216 KAKPVANRSVDEVL
+1216 KGNSVVNRSVDETL

>member
-1 MEKKYQFEKLTLRDD
+1 MEKKYNFEKLTLKDD
-16 INIDVYEEAL
+16 VNIDVYEEAL

-61 KKYLHIS
+61 KKYIHIS
-68 LAHFNSDKKDDKD
+68 LAHFNSEKKDIED
-81 GKGEKGVSESVLEGK
+81 ENGVSESVLEGK

-116 VKQNINVGK
+116 VKQNIKPGK
-125 IVKSALLCLALI
+125 IIKSTLLCLAMILCI
-137 VFICYF
+137 GFL
-143 CFFDEWRSF
+143 CFFDEWKGF
-152 VELFSENWFGKI
+152 VELFSIDWFGKI
-164 LSITVNKYVRLF
+164 LTLTLNKYARLF
-176 FGVIILAITYI
+176 AGVIILAIT
-187 FIHAAIKF
+187 FIVVHSAIKL
-195 QKDKNIFKRL
+195 QKNKNIFKRL

-248 RFEMNHIFERLR
+248 RFEMNRIFERLR

-268 QLAKREKPKKSKK
+268 QLAKQQSGKT
-281 DKEAQMDKRIL
+281 L

-331 IEHLDKNN
+331 IEHLNKND
-339 LTAKFEKKFLQ
+339 LTEKFEKKFLQ

-435 KKEISACKY
+435 KKEISACKN

-449 TNELDIVKR
+449 INELDIVK
-458 NMEVAVQNLSYGATR
+458 QNKQTTAQQSYYDRG
-473 NQKSR
+473 QKQR
-478 EYNEWCEEVYPVR
+478 EYSEWCDKVYPVR
-491 KVAIQNKLNG
+491 KKAIQNKLNG
-501 RLSLLES
+501 CISVLES
-508 ELISLELQLAKLDSR
+508 ELIALELQLAKLDSR
-523 KLKDIINRENRQ
+523 QLKDIINRENRQ

-598 SIRDKQAKEYTY
+598 SIRDKQSKEYTY

-634 FDLFEHILRNNNE
+634 FDLFEHILSNNDE
-647 YSERLVTQL
+647 YAERFIVQL

-667 YFTTRKIKNSIDKII
+667 YFTTRKIKNSIGII
-682 RYWPEFFF
+682 IKYWPEFFF
-690 DVTSANSM
+690 DVISDASM
-698 PYDQIREISLS
+698 PYNQIREISLS
-709 ILLYCDDKAIESAN
+709 ILLYCDNRAIQSAN

-737 YLNLNEFNIGRLIR
+737 YLNLKDFNSDRLLS
-751 SFELINVKFRS
+751 SFELINVKFSS

-772 YKLVY
+772 YKLIY
-777 EKSMYCLTYENIKN
+777 EKSMYCLTYENIKD
-791 MLNHIHG
+791 MLDHIHG
-798 IQDEAIVKHQNYSML
+798 IQDESMVKHQNYAAL
-813 LSIADAP
+813 LSIINSP
-820 IYSYVKSNVAE
+820 IYGYVKENFAE
-831 YFEIIFEM
+831 YFEIIFDE

-846 GETTIVNVLNDE
+846 DEMTILNLLNDE
-858 SITDEIKKSYIALL
+858 SISDEIKKHYISLL
-872 TNDVLDISQ
+872 SNFVSDISQ
-881 INNHQLWSIL
+881 VNDHKLWSVL
-891 LEQKKLRFSEN
+891 LEQKKLHFNEN
-902 NLYYCFIEYKTLS
+902 NLYYCFTEYK
-915 SLLITYINR
+915 SLTALLVGYINS
-924 YDGNIDISNISI
+924 YAGIIDISSISI
-936 ENHEQ
+936 EIDEQ
-941 FKKKLFDATIKC
+941 FKRKIFDATIKC
-953 FDLSDVKYG
+953 FEIADVKYG
-962 QILSSSAIVCDA
+962 QILSSSAIVCDT
-974 SFDIDNVPTSKM
+974 SFDIDNVPSSKM
-986 KVLIDDGIIRMSKGC
+986 KVLIDNGIIRMSKGC
-1001 LISIRNKYKEVL
+1001 LVSIRNKYKDVL
-1013 SRFIKQNIGE
+1013 FRYIKQNISE
-1023 YVDMMSADVFVFS
+1023 YADMMSADVFVFA
-1036 ELVEILSWDIEDE
+1036 ELVEVLSWNVDDE

-1055 GFTSEKISIIGK
+1055 GFTSEKISVIGK
-1067 NYSEKVL
+1067 NYSDRVF
-1074 SIILKNHFVLE
+1074 STILNNHFVLE

-1090 LQTYDAYAD
+1090 LQSYDACAES
-1099 GIRTIIFDLSV
+1099 IRTIIFDLSV
-1110 KNYARILGCASNLT
+1110 KNYACVLGCVASLT
-1124 ESFIKEIL
+1124 EKFVKELL
-1132 SCDRIDGSKKIE
+1132 SCDRIDDNKKIE
-1144 LFIALLQSISL
+1144 LFIALIQNISV
-1155 EQAKIFALILK
+1155 EQAKDYALILG
-1166 RPDLVSALEPA
+1166 RTDLASALDFN
-1177 KRPKIPFNTQNKN
+1177 KRPKIPYNTQNKN
-1190 ILDQYKQRAWIYD
+1190 VLEQYKQRGWIYD
-1203 YSANEDNTYYTVK
+1203 YAANEDNTHYTVK
-1216 KAKPVANRSVDEVL
+1216 KAKPVANRTVNSVL

>member
-1 MEKKYQFEKLTLRDD
+1 MSKKYQFEKLTLKDD
-16 INIDVYEEAL
+16 VNIDVYEEAL

-61 KKYLHIS
+61 KKYIHIS
-68 LAHFNSDKKDDKD
+68 LAHFNSEKKDDLD
-81 GKGEKGVSESVLEGK
+81 ENGVSESVLEGK

-116 VKQNINVGK
+116 VKQNIK
-125 IVKSALLCLALI
+125 PCRIIKSALLCLAMLLC
-137 VFICYF
+137 VGFL
-143 CFFDEWRSF
+143 CFFDQWKGF
-152 VELFSENWFGKI
+152 VELFSTDWFGN
-164 LSITVNKYVRLF
+164 LLGLTLNRYARLF
-176 FGVIILAITYI
+176 AGVIILVITYV
-187 FIHAAIKF
+187 FVHSAIKL
-195 QKDKNIFKRL
+195 QKNKNIFKRL

-230 LYLFENSQTDVI
+230 LYLFENAQTDVI

-248 RFEMNHIFERLR
+248 RFEMNRIFERLR

-268 QLAKREKPKKSKK
+268 QLAKQQS
-281 DKEAQMDKRIL
+281 DKTL

-331 IEHLDKNN
+331 IEHLNKND
-339 LTAKFEKKFLQ
+339 LTDKFEKKFLQ

-364 VCNEFLVYYHRL
+364 VCNEFLIYYHRL

-417 DEFISAEREKILA
+417 DEFISSEREKILA
-430 LIEDK
+430 FIEDK
-435 KKEISACKY
+435 KKEISACKN
-444 EQLMD
+444 EQLVD
-449 TNELDIVKR
+449 TDELDIVKQ
-458 NMEVAVQNLSYGATR
+458 NMHSTAQQLPYYDR
-473 NQKSR
+473 NQRLR
-478 EYNEWCEEVYPVR
+478 EYNEWCEQVYPVR
-491 KVAIQNKLNG
+491 KAAIQNKLNG
-501 RLSLLES
+501 QLSLLES
-508 ELISLELQLAKLDSR
+508 ELIALELQLAKLDSR
-523 KLKDIINRENRQ
+523 QLKDIINRENRQ

-544 EVGEK
+544 EVGDK

-555 RGSDYFALLKYLVG
+555 RGSDYFALLKYLIG

-620 YLNIADFEEPETLN
+620 YLNIADFEEPEILN
-634 FDLFEHILRNNNE
+634 FDLFEYVLNNNNE
-647 YSERLVTQL
+647 YSERFITQL

-682 RYWPEFFF
+682 RYWPEFFL
-690 DVTSANSM
+690 DVISANSM
-698 PYDQIREISLS
+698 PYDQIREISVS
-709 ILLYCDDKAIESAN
+709 ILLYCDDKSIESAN
-723 VDNCLTEFVSKTND
+723 VNNCLTEFVSRTND
-737 YLNLNEFNIGRLIR
+737 YLNLTEFNIGRLIR
-751 SFELINVKFRS
+751 SFELINVKFKS

-772 YKLVY
+772 YQVVY
-777 EKSMYCLTYENIKN
+777 EKSMYCLTYENIKS
-791 MLNHIHG
+791 MLDHIHG
-798 IQDEAIVKHQNYSML
+798 IQDVAIVKHQNYAAL
-813 LSIADAP
+813 LSIIDSP
-820 IYSYVKSNVAE
+820 IYGYVKENIAE
-831 YFEIIFEM
+831 YFEIIFNE

-846 GETTIVNVLNDE
+846 NEMTILNVLNDE
-858 SITDEIKKSYIALL
+858 SISEEIKKHYISLL
-872 TNDVLDISQ
+872 SNFLSDISQ
-881 INNHQLWSIL
+881 VNDHKLWSVL
-891 LEQKKLRFSEN
+891 LEQKKLHFSEN
-902 NLYYCFIEYKTLS
+902 NLYYCFAEYK
-915 SLLITYINR
+915 SLTALLVSYINS
-924 YDGNIDISNISI
+924 YAGIIDISSISV
-936 ENHEQ
+936 ETDDQ
-941 FKKKLFDATIKC
+941 FKSKFFGAAIRC

-962 QILSSSAIVCDA
+962 QILSSSNIICDA

-986 KVLIDDGIIRMSKGC
+986 NVLIDSGIIRMSKGC
-1001 LISIRNKYKEVL
+1001 LISIRNKYKDVIY
-1013 SRFIKQNIGE
+1013 RYIRQNIGD
-1023 YVDMMSADVFVFS
+1023 YVDMMSVDIFDFD
-1036 ELVEILSWDIEDE
+1036 ELVEILSWNIEDK

-1055 GFTSEKISIIGK
+1055 EFTGDKISVIGK

-1074 SIILKNHFVLE
+1074 STLLKNHFVLE

-1090 LQTYDAYAD
+1090 LKTYDSFSNE
-1099 GIRTIIFDLSV
+1099 IKTIIFDLSI
-1110 KNYARILGCASNLT
+1110 KNYARVLGCASNLT
-1124 ESFIKEIL
+1124 ELFIKELL
-1132 SCDRIDGSKKIE
+1132 SCDRIDDSKKLE
-1144 LFIALLQSISL
+1144 LFSILLQNISL
-1155 EQAKIFALILK
+1155 EQAKAFALVLK
-1166 RPDLVSALEPA
+1166 RSDLVAALDPT
-1177 KRPKIPFNTQNKN
+1177 KRPRISFNTQNKN
-1190 ILDQYKQRAWIYD
+1190 ILEQYKQRAWIYD

-1216 KAKPVANRSVDEVL
+1216 KAKPVANRTVNEVL

>member
-1 MEKKYQFEKLTLRDD
+1 LEKKYQFEKLTLRDD

-55 KKKHPD
+55 KKKHPN

-68 LAHFNSDKKDDKD
+68 LAHFNSEKKDDKED
-81 GKGEKGVSESVLEGK
+81 KGEKGVSESVLEGK

-116 VKQNINVGK
+116 VKQNINAGR
-125 IVKSALLCLALI
+125 IIKSALLCLALI
-137 VFICYF
+137 VCIGYF
-143 CFFDEWRSF
+143 CFFDEWRNF
-152 VELFSENWFGKI
+152 VGLFSENWFGKV
-164 LSITVNKYVRLF
+164 LSITVNKYVRLLL
-176 FGVIILAITYI
+176 GVVTLAITYI
-187 FIHAAIKF
+187 FIHATIKF
-195 QKDKNIFKRL
+195 QKNKNIFKRL
-205 NVQGNEIEIFEHQD
+205 NLQGNEIEIFEHQD

-268 QLAKREKPKKSKK
+268 QLSNRNKQVKKDKKHKSKK
-281 DKEAQMDKRIL
+281 NEKDTKKESSTEKIKDTDNDKNAQEVKDVKVL

-321 VDGTNSYDQF
+321 VDGTNSYNQF
-331 IEHLDKNN
+331 IEHLDKNS
-339 LTAKFEKKFLQ
+339 LTEKFEKKFLQ

-364 VCNEFLVYYHRL
+364 VCNEFLIYYHRL

-417 DEFISAEREKILA
+417 DEFVSSERGKILD
-430 LIEDK
+430 LIDAK
-435 KKEISACKY
+435 KKEIDACKS
-444 EQLMD
+444 EQLVD
-449 TNELDIVKR
+449 VSELEIIKNNKHAAANSYSYYGKR
-458 NMEVAVQNLSYGATR
+458 
-473 NQKSR
+473 K
-478 EYNEWCEEVYPVR
+478 EYEDWINDVYPVR
-491 KVAIQNKLNG
+491 KAAIENKLNG
-501 RLSLLES
+501 RLSLLER
-508 ELISLELQLAKLDSR
+508 ELLDIELRLAKLESR
-523 KLKDIINRENRQ
+523 QLKDIINRENSQ
-535 TIFHTPTVN
+535 TVFHTISVN
-544 EVGEK
+544 EIGNE
-549 SEYKEI
+549 SEYIEI
-555 RGSDYFALLKYLVG
+555 RGSNYFALLKYLIG
-569 EGYIDETYADYMT
+569 EGYIDKTYADYMT

-598 SIRDKQAKEYTY
+598 SVRDKQAKEYTY

-634 FDLFEHILRNNNE
+634 FDLFEHILSNNNE
-647 YSERLVTQL
+647 YAERFIVQL
-656 KTRKKFDFLSQ
+656 KERKKFDFLSQ

-682 RYWPEFFF
+682 RYWPKFFF

-737 YLNLNEFNIGRLIR
+737 YLNLNEFNISRLIR

-820 IYSYVKSNVAE
+820 IYSYVKSNIAE

-891 LEQKKLRFSEN
+891 LEHKKLHFSEN
-902 NLYYCFIEYKTLS
+902 NLYYCFAEYKSLTA
-915 SLLITYINR
+915 LLISYINR
-924 YDGNIDISNISI
+924 YSGIIDISKISV
-936 ENHEQ
+936 ETDDK
-941 FKKKLFDATIKC
+941 FKRKIFDATIKC
-953 FDLSDVKYG
+953 FDLADDKYG
-962 QILSSSAIVCDA
+962 QILSSSNIVYDTA
-974 SFDIDNVPTSKM
+974 LVKSK
-986 KVLIDDGIIRMSKGC
+986 
-1001 LISIRNKYKEVL
+1001 
-1013 SRFIKQNIGE
+1013 
-1023 YVDMMSADVFVFS
+1023 FVCK
-1036 ELVEILSWDIEDE
+1036 LV
-1049 YKITLL
+1049 
-1055 GFTSEKISIIGK
+1055 
-1067 NYSEKVL
+1067 
-1074 SIILKNHFVLE
+1074 
-1085 DLPHL
+1085 
-1090 LQTYDAYAD
+1090 
-1099 GIRTIIFDLSV
+1099 
-1110 KNYARILGCASNLT
+1110 C
-1124 ESFIKEIL
+1124 
-1132 SCDRIDGSKKIE
+1132 
-1144 LFIALLQSISL
+1144 
-1155 EQAKIFALILK
+1155 
-1166 RPDLVSALEPA
+1166 
-1177 KRPKIPFNTQNKN
+1177 
-1190 ILDQYKQRAWIYD
+1190 
-1203 YSANEDNTYYTVK
+1203 
-1216 KAKPVANRSVDEVL
+1216 
-1230 L
+1230 

>member
-1 MEKKYQFEKLTLRDD
+1 MSKKYQFEKLTLKDD
-16 INIDVYEEAL
+16 VNIDVYEEAL
-26 DYVFES
+26 NYVFES

-61 KKYLHIS
+61 KKYIHIS
-68 LAHFNSDKKDDKD
+68 LAHFNSEKKDDAD
-81 GKGEKGVSESVLEGK
+81 ENGVSESVLEGK

-116 VKQNINVGK
+116 VKQNIKSGR
-125 IVKSALLCLALI
+125 IVKSALLCLAML
-137 VFICYF
+137 VCVGFL
-143 CFFDEWRSF
+143 CFFDQWKGF
-152 VELFSENWFGKI
+152 VQLFSTDWLGKV
-164 LSITVNKYVRLF
+164 LALTLNKYARLLA
-176 FGVIILAITYI
+176 GIIILVIAYI
-187 FIHAAIKF
+187 FVHSTIKL
-195 QKDKNIFKRL
+195 QKNKNIFKRL

-248 RFEMNHIFERLR
+248 RFEMNRIFERLR

-268 QLAKREKPKKSKK
+268 QLSKQQDNK
-281 DKEAQMDKRIL
+281 TL

-331 IEHLDKNN
+331 IEHLNKNN
-339 LTAKFEKKFLQ
+339 LTDKFEKKFLQ

-376 NTTELNFNKM
+376 NTTELSFNKM

-430 LIEDK
+430 LIEAK
-435 KKEISACKY
+435 KKQIENCKS
-444 EQLMD
+444 EQLVD
-449 TNELDIVKR
+449 VSELDIIK
-458 NMEVAVQNLSYGATR
+458 NNKYAATNSYPYNLRRKDYEDWV
-473 NQKSR
+473 ND
-478 EYNEWCEEVYPVR
+478 VYPVR
-491 KVAIQNKLNG
+491 MAAIQNKLNG
-501 RLSLLES
+501 NLSLLES
-508 ELISLELQLAKLDSR
+508 ELIGLELQLAKLDSR
-523 KLKDIINRENRQ
+523 QLKDIINRENRQ

-544 EVGEK
+544 EVGDK

-598 SIRDKQAKEYTY
+598 SIRDKQAKEFTY

-634 FDLFEHILRNNNE
+634 FDLFEHVLCNNNE
-647 YSERLVTQL
+647 YAERFIVQL
-656 KTRKKFDFLSQ
+656 KTRKKYDFLSQ

-690 DVTSANSM
+690 DVTADAGM
-698 PYDQIREISLS
+698 PDNQIRDISLS

-723 VDNCLTEFVSKTND
+723 IDNCLTEFVSKTND
-737 YLNLNEFNIGRLIR
+737 YLNLTEFNIGRLIR
-751 SFELINVKFRS
+751 SFELINVKFKS

-791 MLNHIHG
+791 MLDHIHG
-798 IQDEAIVKHQNYSML
+798 IQDEAIVKHQNYSAL
-813 LSIADAP
+813 LSIIDSP
-820 IYSYVKSNVAE
+820 IYGYVKANIAE
-831 YFEIIFEM
+831 YFEIVFKV

-858 SITDEIKKSYIALL
+858 TITEEIKKAYVALL
-872 TNDVLDISQ
+872 TNVVLDISQ
-881 INNHQLWSIL
+881 INDHKLWSVL
-891 LEQKKLRFSEN
+891 LEQKKLHFSEN
-902 NLYYCFIEYKTLS
+902 NLYYCFAEYKTLTA
-915 SLLITYINR
+915 LLIGYINR
-924 YDGNIDISNISI
+924 YSGIIDISNISV
-936 ENHEQ
+936 ETDDQ
-941 FKKKLFDATIKC
+941 FKRKIFDATIKC
-953 FDLSDVKYG
+953 FELSDVKYG
-962 QILSSSAIVCDA
+962 QILSSSTIVCDA

-986 KVLIDDGIIRMSKGC
+986 NVLIENGIIRMSKGC
-1001 LISIRNKYKEVL
+1001 LISIRNKYKDVL
-1013 SRFIKQNIGE
+1013 FRFIRQNIGE
-1023 YVDMMSADVFVFS
+1023 YVDMMSADVFVFA
-1036 ELVEILSWDIEDE
+1036 ELVEVLSWDIEDE
-1049 YKITLL
+1049 HKIKLL
-1055 GFTSEKISIIGK
+1055 GFTSEKISVIGK
-1067 NYSEKVL
+1067 NYTERVL

-1090 LQTYDAYAD
+1090 LQAYDSYNED
-1099 GIRTIIFDLSV
+1099 IRMIIFDLSV
-1110 KNYARILGCASNLT
+1110 KNYARVLGCASNLT
-1124 ESFIKEIL
+1124 DLFVKELL
-1132 SCDRIDGSKKIE
+1132 SCDRIDDNKKIE
-1144 LFIALLQSISL
+1144 LFIARLQTISV
-1155 EQAKIFALILK
+1155 EQAKTYALILN
-1166 RPDLVSALEPA
+1166 RTDLASALDSS
-1177 KRPKIPFNTQNKN
+1177 KRPKISYNTQNKN
-1190 ILDQYKQRAWIYD
+1190 ILEQYKQRGWIYD
-1203 YSANEDNTYYTVK
+1203 YSANEDNTHYTVK
-1216 KAKPVANRSVDEVL
+1216 KAKPVANRTVENVL

>member
-1 MEKKYQFEKLTLRDD
+1 MSKKYQFEKLTLKDDVD
-16 INIDVYEEAL
+16 INVYEEAL

-32 DDIRNVA
+32 DDIRNIA

-55 KKKHPD
+55 KKKHPN
-61 KKYLHIS
+61 KKYIHIS
-68 LAHFNSDKKDDKD
+68 LAHFNSERKDDGD
-81 GKGEKGVSESVLEGK
+81 ENGVSESVLEGK

-116 VKQNINVGK
+116 VKQNIKPGR
-125 IVKSALLCLALI
+125 IIKSAFLCLAMLVCI
-137 VFICYF
+137 GFL
-143 CFFDEWRSF
+143 CFFDEWKGF
-152 VELFSENWFGKI
+152 VELFSTDWVGKI
-164 LSITVNKYVRLF
+164 LTLTLNKYARLLA
-176 FGVIILAITYI
+176 GIIILVISYI
-187 FIHAAIKF
+187 FVHSAIKL
-195 QKDKNIFKRL
+195 QKNKNIFKRL
-205 NVQGNEIEIFEHQD
+205 NVQGNEIEIFENQD

-268 QLAKREKPKKSKK
+268 QLAKQDKPQKFKKGKK
-281 DKEAQMDKRIL
+281 FAEDKKIL

-331 IEHLDKNN
+331 IEHLNKND
-339 LTAKFEKKFLQ
+339 LTEKFEKKFLQ

-401 DLQNGQGYV
+401 DLQNGQGYI

-435 KKEISACKY
+435 KKEISACKN

-449 TNELDIVKR
+449 TNELDVVK
-458 NMEVAVQNLSYGATR
+458 QNKQTAAQQSYYDRG
-473 NQKSR
+473 QKQR
-478 EYNEWCEEVYPVR
+478 EYSEWCDKVYPVR
-491 KVAIQNKLNG
+491 KKAIQNKLNG
-501 RLSLLES
+501 CLSVLES
-508 ELISLELQLAKLDSR
+508 ELIALELQLAKLDSR
-523 KLKDIINRENRQ
+523 QLKDIINRENRQ

-634 FDLFEHILRNNNE
+634 FDLFEHILSNNNE
-647 YSERLVTQL
+647 YAERFIVQL
-656 KTRKKFDFLSQ
+656 KIRKKFDFLSQ
-667 YFTTRKIKNSIDKII
+667 YFTTRKIKKSIDKII
-682 RYWPEFFF
+682 RYWPEFFL
-690 DVTSANSM
+690 DVISANSM
-698 PYDQIREISLS
+698 PYDQIREISVS
-709 ILLYCDDKAIESAN
+709 ILLYCDDKSIESAN
-723 VDNCLTEFVSKTND
+723 VNNCLTEFVSRTND
-737 YLNLNEFNIGRLIR
+737 YLNLTEFNIGRLVR
-751 SFELINVKFRS
+751 SFELINVKFES

-772 YKLVY
+772 YMVVY
-777 EKSMYCLTYENIKN
+777 EKSMYCLTYENIKC
-791 MLNHIHG
+791 MLDHIHG
-798 IQDEAIVKHQNYSML
+798 IQDESMVKHRNYAAL
-813 LSIADAP
+813 LSITDSP
-820 IYSYVKSNVAE
+820 IYGYVKENIEE
-831 YFEIIFEM
+831 YFEIIFNE
-839 CDGKIED
+839 CDEKIED
-846 GETTIVNVLNDE
+846 DEMTILNVLNDE
-858 SITDEIKKSYIALL
+858 PISDEIKKHYISLL
-872 TNDVLDISQ
+872 SNFVSDISQ
-881 INNHQLWSIL
+881 VNNHKLWSVL
-891 LEQKKLRFSEN
+891 LEQKKLHFSEN
-902 NLYYCFIEYKTLS
+902 NLYYCFTEYK
-915 SLLITYINR
+915 SLTALLVSYINR
-924 YDGNIDISNISI
+924 YNGIIDISSISI
-936 ENHEQ
+936 ETDEQ
-941 FKKKLFDATIKC
+941 FKRKIFDATIKC
-953 FDLSDVKYG
+953 FELADVKYG
-962 QILSSSAIVCDA
+962 QILSSSAIVCDT

-986 KVLIDDGIIRMSKGC
+986 KVLIDNGIIRMSKGC
-1001 LISIRNKYKEVL
+1001 LISIRNKYKDVL
-1013 SRFIKQNIGE
+1013 YRYIKKNICE
-1023 YVDMMSADVFVFS
+1023 YADMMSADVFVFA
-1036 ELVEILSWDIEDE
+1036 ELVEVLSWDVDDE

-1055 GFTSEKISIIGK
+1055 GFTSEKISVIGK
-1067 NYSEKVL
+1067 NYTTRVL
-1074 SIILKNHFVLE
+1074 STILNNHFVLE

-1090 LQTYDAYAD
+1090 LQAYDACAES
-1099 GIRTIIFDLSV
+1099 IRTIIFNLSV
-1110 KNYARILGCASNLT
+1110 KNYARVLGCVANLT
-1124 ESFIKEIL
+1124 EMFVKELL
-1132 SCDRIDGSKKIE
+1132 SCDRIDDNKKIE
-1144 LFIALLQSISL
+1144 LFIALLQTISV
-1155 EQAKIFALILK
+1155 EQAKGYALILG
-1166 RPDLVSALEPA
+1166 RTDLASALDFN
-1177 KRPKIPFNTQNKN
+1177 KRPKIPYNTQNKN
-1190 ILDQYKQRAWIYD
+1190 VLEQYKQRGWIYD
-1203 YSANEDNTYYTVK
+1203 YAANEDNTHYTVK
-1216 KAKPVANRSVDEVL
+1216 KAKPVANRSVEKVL

>member
-1 MEKKYQFEKLTLRDD
+1 MEKKYNFEKLTLKDD
-16 INIDVYEEAL
+16 VNIDVYEEAL

-61 KKYLHIS
+61 KKYIHIS
-68 LAHFNSDKKDDKD
+68 LAHFNSEKKDDSD
-81 GKGEKGVSESVLEGK
+81 ENGVSESVLEGK

-116 VKQNINVGK
+116 VKQNIKPCK
-125 IVKSALLCLALI
+125 IVKSTLLCLAMILCI
-137 VFICYF
+137 GFL
-143 CFFDEWRSF
+143 CFFDQWKGF
-152 VELFSENWFGKI
+152 VELFSSDWLGNL
-164 LSITVNKYVRLF
+164 LSLTLNRYARLF
-176 FGVIILAITYI
+176 AGVIILVITYV
-187 FIHAAIKF
+187 FVHSAIKL
-195 QKDKNIFKRL
+195 QKNKNIFKRL

-248 RFEMNHIFERLR
+248 RFEMNRIFERLR

-268 QLAKREKPKKSKK
+268 QLAKQQSGKT
-281 DKEAQMDKRIL
+281 L

-331 IEHLDKNN
+331 IEHLNKND
-339 LTAKFEKKFLQ
+339 LTEKFEKKFLQ

-401 DLQNGQGYV
+401 DLQNGQGYI

-417 DEFISAEREKILA
+417 DIFILSEREKILDQIA
-430 LIEDK
+430 A
-435 KKEISACKY
+435 KKEEIEACKS
-444 EQLMD
+444 EQLVD
-449 TNELDIVKR
+449 VSELDIIKS
-458 NMEVAVQNLSYGATR
+458 NKYAATNSYPYNLRRKDYDDWV
-473 NQKSR
+473 N
-478 EYNEWCEEVYPVR
+478 NVYPVR
-491 KVAIQNKLNG
+491 KAAIQNKLNG
-501 RLSLLES
+501 RLSVLET
-508 ELISLELQLAKLDSR
+508 ELIALELQLAKLDSR
-523 KLKDIINRENRQ
+523 QLKDIINRENRQ

-544 EVGEK
+544 EVGDK
-549 SEYKEI
+549 SDYKEI

-610 SLKNPALTLT
+610 SLKNSALTLT
-620 YLNIADFEEPETLN
+620 YLNIADFEEPEILN
-634 FDLFEHILRNNNE
+634 FDLFEHVLSNNSE
-647 YSERLVTQL
+647 YSERFITQL
-656 KTRKKFDFLSQ
+656 KKRKKFDFLNQ

-690 DVTSANSM
+690 DVLSEAGM

-737 YLNLNEFNIGRLIR
+737 YLNLKDFDPDRLI
-751 SFELINVKFRS
+751 SAFELINVKFSS

-791 MLNHIHG
+791 MLDHIHG
-798 IQDEAIVKHQNYSML
+798 IDDESVVKHNNYAAL
-813 LSIADAP
+813 LSIVDSP
-820 IYSYVKSNVAE
+820 IYSYVKANIAE
-831 YFEIIFEM
+831 YFEIIFKE
-839 CDGKIED
+839 CNGKIED
-846 GETTIVNVLNDE
+846 DEMTIFNVLNDE
-858 SITDEIKKSYIALL
+858 SITDEIKKHYISLL
-872 TNDVLDISQ
+872 SNFVLDISQ
-881 INNHQLWSIL
+881 VNDHKLWSIL
-891 LEQKKLRFSEN
+891 LEQKKLHFSEN
-902 NLYYCFIEYKTLS
+902 NLYYCFAEYKSLTA
-915 SLLITYINR
+915 LLISYING
-924 YDGNIDISNISI
+924 YDGIIDISSISI
-936 ENHEQ
+936 ETDEQ
-941 FKKKLFDATIKC
+941 FKSKIFGATIRC
-953 FDLSDVKYG
+953 FELSDAKYG
-962 QILSSSAIVCDA
+962 QILSSSGIVCDA

-986 KVLIDDGIIRMSKGC
+986 NVLIDNEIIRMSKGC
-1001 LISIRNKYKEVL
+1001 LISIRNKYKDVL
-1013 SRFIKQNIGE
+1013 YRYIRQNIGE
-1023 YVDMMSADVFVFS
+1023 YTDMMSADVFVFD
-1036 ELVEILSWDIEDE
+1036 ELIEILNWQIEDDL
-1049 YKITLL
+1049 KLTLL
-1055 GFTSEKISIIGK
+1055 EFTSERISVVDK
-1067 NYSEKVL
+1067 KYSERVWVY
-1074 SIILKNHFVLE
+1074 ILTNNFLIE

-1090 LQTYDAYAD
+1090 FEHYDNYPVN
-1099 GIRTIIFDLSV
+1099 IRQIIFDWAV
-1110 KNYARILGCASNLT
+1110 KDISRVINVS
-1124 ESFIKEIL
+1124 IKISDAFCREIFV
-1132 SCDRIDGSKKIE
+1132 SDRFNNDEKIN
-1144 LFIALLQSISL
+1144 LFIALILTISR
-1155 EQAKIFALILK
+1155 ERVEEYAIILNRK
-1166 RPDLVSALEPA
+1166 DLASALDPI
-1177 KRPKIPFNTQNKN
+1177 KRTKILCNSQNKK
-1190 ILDQYKQRAWIYD
+1190 ILDEYKDRGWIRD
-1203 YSANEDNTYYTVK
+1203 YAINESGTHYNVK
-1216 KAKPVANRSVDEVL
+1216 KANSVVNRSVDETL